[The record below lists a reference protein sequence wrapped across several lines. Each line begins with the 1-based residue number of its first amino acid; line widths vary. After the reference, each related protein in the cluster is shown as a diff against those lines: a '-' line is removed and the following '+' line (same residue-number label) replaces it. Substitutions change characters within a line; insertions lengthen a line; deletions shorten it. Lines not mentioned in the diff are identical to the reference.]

1 MVEIMRKNTLWTLIG
16 ILFISLVWFTPF
28 ASASEFNFGVYT
40 VIPDNQ
46 IDKQKSYFNLMMKPS
61 QEQTLTIE
69 LKNDT
74 EEDVV
79 IEPKIHSAT
88 TNLNGVVEYG
98 PTSAERDS
106 TLPYELGDL
115 ITTDKEITVPAKGS
129 KDLSLHV
136 TMPEEEFNG
145 ILAGGI
151 TLEEKETSSTNSQE
165 TTKGL
170 SIENKYAYVVGIT
183 LQETVEVVTQ
193 DLLLHDVKA
202 GQLNARNVIN
212 ATLQNPTATYLNRFE
227 VEAEVT
233 KKGQTEVLYE
243 SKKNDMQVAPNSNF
257 AYPIELNGE
266 KFQTG
271 TYTLHLKA
279 KSSKES
285 WEFEKDFS
293 IKGEEAQQFNAT
305 DVSIEGPNYLVYL
318 VGLLIL
324 LVAGLLFYI
333 FYSKKKQKK
342 QQEMNN

>member
-1 MVEIMRKNTLWTLIG
+1 MRKNTLWTLFG
-16 ILFISLVWFTPF
+16 ILIVSLVWLTPF

-46 IDKQKSYFNLMMKPS
+46 IDKQKSYFNLKMEPNQK
-61 QEQTLTIE
+61 QTLTIQ

-79 IEPKIHSAT
+79 IEPIIHSAT
-88 TNLNGVVEYG
+88 TNINGVVEYG

-106 TLPYELGDL
+106 SLPYELGDL
-115 ITTDKEITVPAKGS
+115 IQTEKEITIPAKGS
-129 KDLSLHV
+129 KDLQLNV
-136 TMPEEEFNG
+136 TMPEEEFDG

-151 TLEEKETSSTNSQE
+151 TLEEKKAKSKNTKE

-183 LQETVEVVTQ
+183 LQETDETVKQ
-193 DLLLHDVKA
+193 DLQLHDVKA
-202 GQLNARNVIN
+202 GQVNARNVIN

-227 VEAEVT
+227 VDAEVT
-233 KKGQTEVLYE
+233 KKGKTEVLYKSE
-243 SKKNDMQVAPNSNF
+243 KQDMQMAPNSNF
-257 AYPIELNGE
+257 EYPISLNGE
-266 KFQTG
+266 KFKSG
-271 TYTLHLKA
+271 NYTLYVKA

-285 WEFEKDFS
+285 WEFEKDFT
-293 IKGEEAQQFNAT
+293 IKGEEVKKFNAT
-305 DVSIEGPNYLVYL
+305 DVSIEGPNYIAYL

-324 LVAGLLFYI
+324 LVAGLLLFI

-342 QQEMNN
+342 QQEIN